1 VVATEVGAMRS
12 ILRDGETG
20 QIVTHANPRSL
31 AKAIEIFITGSGA
44 KKVSADMIRA
54 SVLKFGWSNVAA
66 AVIDEYDTLFR
77 QMNYEALDNASAK
90 VSSL

>member
-1 VVATEVGAMRS
+1 VATEVGAMRS
-12 ILRDGETG
+12 ILQEGQTG

-31 AKAIEIFITGSGA
+31 AQAIKTFLTGSGP
-44 KKVSADMIRA
+44 KKLSADMIRA

-66 AVIDEYDTLFR
+66 AVVDEYDTLF
-77 QMNYEALDNASAK
+77 QQNNYETLDNASAN